1 MYVRTLKQSQ
11 VKNISKFMS
20 LKNDL
25 IIRTESMLEFDM
37 CFHLEYSP
45 DVVSFESQPQGF
57 HYEHQGKRLPYTPDF
72 LITHSSG
79 LQQLLEVKPLSK
91 TQRPDFQSKF
101 IQKQQ
106 VAQKLNLSLILITE
120 KQMRT
125 GHLLN
130 NFKLLHRYSGLHSIS
145 ATQKA
150 IINLIQ
156 KVNKIQINQ
165 IANSLNISDGEA
177 LTGVLSWLS
186 KGALQTDYSNEAING
201 NSYVWL

>member
-1 MYVRTLKQSQ
+1 
-11 VKNISKFMS
+11 MS
-20 LKNDL
+20 LKNDS

-57 HYEHQGKRLPYTPDF
+57 HYEYQGKRLSYTPDF

-79 LQQLLEVKPLSK
+79 QQQLLEVKPLSK

-106 VAQKLNLSLILITE
+106 AAQKLNLSLILITE
-120 KQMRT
+120 KQIRT

-145 ATQKA
+145 VTQKA
-150 IINLIQ
+150 IIHLIQ

-165 IANSLNISDGEA
+165 IANNLNISNGEA

-186 KGALQTDYSNEAING
+186 KGALQTDYSNGVING